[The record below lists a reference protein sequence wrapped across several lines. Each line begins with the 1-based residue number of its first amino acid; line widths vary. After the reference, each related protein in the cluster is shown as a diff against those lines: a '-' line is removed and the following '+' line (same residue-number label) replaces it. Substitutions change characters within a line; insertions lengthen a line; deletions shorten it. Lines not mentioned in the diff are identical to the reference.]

1 MIKMIALDL
10 DGTLVEHRP
19 EGIYV
24 PPKTLE
30 LFEELIE
37 KGMYIG
43 IDTGRAHWEMINILK
58 DLQIGADSLFP
69 SFFVAE
75 ENHIFWKKDGAFI
88 PQSDHNIPMQK
99 MLDDFAMSIAEETR
113 AILGFLRENEAGPAF
128 WVIFSTF
135 ALEMTYPDVE
145 SAQKALDLLPKYF
158 GDRDFKLHRNTVQ
171 VQVLPKDTGKGRTL
185 LAVARHVHIEPSKIL
200 TMGDSLNDSDMLAD
214 LYGFE
219 AATVSNADPRVLDLI
234 ASRGGYI
241 AKGVAG
247 EGVRETIEFYRANGR
262 LAVK

>member
-19 EGIYV
+19 EGMYV
-24 PPKTLE
+24 PPRTLE
-30 LFEELIE
+30 LFEELIG

-58 DLQIGADSLFP
+58 DLRIGADSLFP
-69 SFFVAE
+69 SFFIAE
-75 ENHIFWKKDGAFI
+75 ENHIFWKKDGEFV
-88 PQSDHNIPMQK
+88 PQSDHNEPMRK
-99 MLDDFAMSIAEETR
+99 MLDEFAMSIAEETR
-113 AILGFLRENEAGPAF
+113 SILEFLREHSAGPEF

-135 ALEMTYPDVE
+135 ALEMTYADVE

-158 GDRDFKLHRNTVQ
+158 KDRDFKLHRNVVQ

-185 LAVARHVHIEPSKIL
+185 LAAARHVGVQPCEVL
-200 TMGDSLNDSDMLAD
+200 TMGDSLNDWDMLAN

-234 ASRGGYI
+234 KSRNGYI

-247 EGVRETIEFYRANGR
+247 EGVRETIEYYRAHGR
-262 LAVK
+262 LAIK

>member
-1 MIKMIALDL
+1 MIKMVALDL

-19 EGIYV
+19 DGSYV

-30 LFEELIE
+30 LFEELIG

-43 IDTGRAHWEMINILK
+43 IDTGRAHWEMIKILK
-58 DLQIGADSLFP
+58 DLKIGADSLFP

-75 ENHIFWKKDGAFI
+75 ENHIFWKNGGEFI
-88 PQSDHNIPMQK
+88 PQSDHNDPMRK
-99 MLDDFAMSIAEETR
+99 MLDDFAMDIAEETR
-113 AILGFLRENEAGPAF
+113 SILGFLREHSAGPEF

-135 ALEMTYPDVE
+135 ALEMTYADVE
-145 SAQKALDLLPKYF
+145 SAQKALDLLPEYF
-158 GDRDFKLHRNTVQ
+158 GERDFKLHRNTVQ
-171 VQVLPKDTGKGRTL
+171 VQVLPSNTGKGRTL
-185 LAVARHVHIEPSKIL
+185 LSVAKHAGIQPTEIL
-200 TMGDSLNDSDMLAD
+200 TMGDSLNDSDMLDD

-234 ASRGGYI
+234 KSRNGYI

-247 EGVRETIEFYRANGR
+247 EGVRETIEYYRENGR